1 MRKWPPVGEFLLF
14 SLKKTGG
21 EEARKTRG
29 PSGLGVELCHAGLN
43 RLFVPCVQYVC
54 CVAYLALLVSFQW
67 ASRFWTSHLQTA
79 FGAASYVCQ
88 VFSVCTVTVT
98 SIFQRFVTE

>member
-14 SLKKTGG
+14 SLKKAGG
-21 EEARKTRG
+21 EEARKPPG
-29 PSGLGVELCHAGLN
+29 PSGSGVELCHAGLN

-54 CVAYLALLVSFQW
+54 CVGYLALLVSFQW
-67 ASRFWTSHLQTA
+67 ASRFWRSRLQTA
-79 FGAASYVCQ
+79 FGASYVCQ
-88 VFSVCTVTVT
+88 VFSVFSVTVT